1 MRNKENKIKPFFLL
15 ILATMFIISCH
26 SWDNFTTLYNTFYNE
41 KRLLD
46 EAEDEFGYQKE
57 QVKNNPRVIVPDSSL
72 FIATVDSRVAPPFMN
87 DYVVTQQ
94 QRQAVQQ
101 QLDSIIIKGSKV
113 LSFHPKSDYV
123 VQSLYYIALA
133 YFYKNEWLP
142 SQIKCAEIVDKY
154 PDNDLTPNALI
165 LYAKSLLIQR
175 KFDAAEIMLSRT
187 VDLAWQKRRYD
198 ILSEAFRLQAETKL
212 YLNDLQE
219 AIKPY
224 KQAILQSDDK
234 ELKARW
240 QLDLALLHYRIG
252 KFDKAIVE
260 FDKVFNYSPDYI
272 TTYETKLYKANSY
285 TYLKKFDKAE
295 KILTELENDGKYS
308 EWMASTFA
316 GQMLLHKMQGNFEQF
331 AKDEKKADSAYTN
344 NTAIIAIY
352 YLRGKE
358 LYDSSKYN
366 EALPY
371 FAKSRITRT
380 PVFNSANKMN
390 TILST
395 WKLKQA
401 QIYSPLESVKN
412 NKQLNDSSLSAL
424 AKNLFELGRIHD
436 QLGNQDSVNY
446 YYSLACKYAPIK
458 DEQTAKYLYVYSLYL
473 ENTDLKKSDSLLE
486 VVVQKFP
493 FTEYGKSSM
502 TKLGY
507 TKAYIID
514 TVQELFD
521 SGTELMLN
529 KEYQYSINQFT
540 TLLQKFPNNK
550 LEPRTLYSVGW
561 LYERKLKNY
570 DSALHYY
577 KQLISKYPT
586 SVYAQDVK
594 NSVEYLTLVKNGEP
608 IPDYLQKREQQA
620 YRPQQDLQK
629 LLEPINITNTQTPKQ
644 DEGFKI
650 QDIFSDPSKLL
661 DAGKEL
667 INKQVDKVKNFDVN
681 KELDSLKKQI
691 SVDSLT
697 KLKIDKVPEQTPDTT
712 KHN

>member
-272 TTYETKLYKANSY
+272 TTYETKLYKANSF

-316 GQMLLHKMQGNFEQF
+316 GQMLLHKMQGNLEQF

-486 VVVQKFP
+486 IVVQKFP

-529 KEYQYSINQFT
+529 KEYQYSINQFA

-570 DSALHYY
+570 DSALFYY

-594 NSVEYLTLVKNGEP
+594 NSIEYLTLVKNGEP

>member
-198 ILSEAFRLQAETKL
+198 VLSEAFRLQAETKL

-272 TTYETKLYKANSY
+272 TTYETKLYKANSF

-316 GQMLLHKMQGNFEQF
+316 GQMLLHKMQGNLEQF

-486 VVVQKFP
+486 IVVQKFP

-529 KEYQYSINQFT
+529 KEYQYSINQFA

-570 DSALHYY
+570 DSALFYY

>member
-1 MRNKENKIKPFFLL
+1 MRNKEYKINTFFLL
-15 ILATMFIISCH
+15 ILSTVFIISCH

-46 EAEDEFGYQKE
+46 EAEDEFGYQRE
-57 QVKNNPRVIVPDSSL
+57 QSKNNPRVVVPDSSL
-72 FIATVDSRVAPPFMN
+72 FIATVDTKVAPAFMQ
-87 DYVVTQQ
+87 DYIVTQQ

-154 PDNDLTPNALI
+154 PDNDITPTALI

-187 VDLAWQKRRYD
+187 IDLAWQKRRYD

-252 KFDKAIVE
+252 KFDKAIIE

-272 TTYETKLYKANSY
+272 TTYETKLYKANSL
-285 TYLKKFDKAE
+285 TYLKQYEKADKLL
-295 KILTELENDGKYS
+295 KELENDGKYT

-344 NTAIIAIY
+344 NTAIIAVY
-352 YLRGKE
+352 YLRGKD

-366 EALPY
+366 EAIPY

-390 TILST
+390 TILSS

-401 QIYSPLESVKN
+401 QILAPLESAKN
-412 NKQLNDSSLSAL
+412 NKQLSDSSLSAL
-424 AKNLFELGRIHD
+424 GKNLFELGRLHD
-436 QLGNQDSVNY
+436 QLGNKDSVNY
-446 YYSLACKYAPIK
+446 YYNLACKYAPAN
-458 DEQTAKYLYVYSLYL
+458 DNQTAKYLYVYSLYL
-473 ENTDLKKSDSLLE
+473 EGTDLKKSDSLME
-486 VVVQKFP
+486 IVVQKYP
-493 FTEYGKSSM
+493 FTEYGKSAM

-529 KEYQYSINQFT
+529 KEYQYSINQFS
-540 TLLQKFPNNK
+540 TLLNKYPNNK
-550 LEPRTLYSVGW
+550 LEARTLYSVGW

-570 DSALHYY
+570 DSALYFY

-586 SVYAQDVK
+586 SPYALDVK
-594 NSVEYLTLVKNGEP
+594 NSVEYLTYLKKGEP
-608 IPDYLQKREQQA
+608 IPDYLQAREQQA

-629 LLEPINITNTQTPKQ
+629 LLEPINITNTQQPKREE
-644 DEGFKI
+644 DFKI

-661 DAGKEL
+661 KAGQEL
-667 INKQVDKVKNFDVN
+667 INKQVDKVKNFDIN
-681 KELDSLKKQI
+681 KELDSLKKQM

-697 KLKIDKVPEQTPDTT
+697 KIKIDQLPQQSPDTT

>member
-272 TTYETKLYKANSY
+272 TTYETKLYKANSF

-316 GQMLLHKMQGNFEQF
+316 GQMLLHKMQGNLEQF

-486 VVVQKFP
+486 IVVQKFP

-529 KEYQYSINQFT
+529 KEYQYSINQFA

-570 DSALHYY
+570 DSALFYY